1 MLQDNSS
8 AANVSQIK
16 FDYSQARILLN
27 KTKKRSIAH
36 YRKEI
41 CLYSKFFNDIS
52 PNSQDKFRF
61 KS

>member
-27 KTKKRSIAH
+27 KTKK
-36 YRKEI
+36 KEY
-41 CLYSKFFNDIS
+41 CSLS
-52 PNSQDKFRF
+52 
-61 KS
+61 